1 MENGIKNLI
10 VEVMPDNDDFSS
22 FWKIKFPPGEVSQAR
37 VGKRRSLIIKILSR
51 RMILLMVLPLD
62 LMAF

>member
-1 MENGIKNLI
+1 MENGIKKLI

-37 VGKRRSLIIKILSR
+37 VGKRRGLIIKILSR

>member
-37 VGKRRSLIIKILSR
+37 VGKRRSLIIKILCR